1 MQNEKGVCITYKNI
15 RYKLSKNALI
25 MFIGINPH
33 HGSYRRHVPFSNNKM
48 FWYLLSRSGIID
60 EPISTLRDDAKL
72 REMYEKR
79 FVQKYRLNF
88 LNLVDRPTT
97 DVSEL
102 RKGEGAY
109 GIRRVLSAIKTYN
122 PRVVCFVGKVTYE
135 TFSGVKSVHYGKQND
150 IFESKA
156 YLCHFPIRGPAKTR
170 IAELRRIMAIYQM
183 KAFQKP
189 QK

>member
-1 MQNEKGVCITYKNI
+1 MVYKGI
-15 RYKLSKNALI
+15 RYKISKNALI
-25 MFIGINPH
+25 LFIGINPH
-33 HGSYRRHVPFSNNKM
+33 PGSYTRHVPFSNNKM

-60 EPISTLRDDAKL
+60 EPISALRNDAKL

-102 RKGEGAY
+102 RKGESAY
-109 GIRRVLSAIKTYN
+109 GIRRALRVIKDCK

-135 TFSGVKSVHYGKQND
+135 TFSGMEGSHYGEQND
-150 IFESKA
+150 IFESKV
-156 YLCHFPIRGPAKTR
+156 YLCHFPIRGPAR
-170 IAELRRIMAIYQM
+170 IRIQS
-183 KAFQKP
+183 
-189 QK
+189 